1 MQVLSK
7 LKQRDIAL
15 IAIVLTVLLL
25 ITWYFFMYQKV
36 QDDIQAK
43 TIELEGIQKEYKDA
57 QSAVASLPTLR
68 QTVAELDVQQ
78 VAYLRRLPKA
88 ADLAKVLEELSNNI
102 TASNASLLS
111 IGQTSGGTT
120 PVGSTIPAGVQPIN
134 INLAVSGKFD
144 AIYRVLQ
151 SVEKMQRFTTLNTLD
166 LTMATPESFDPAL
179 NARLTITV
187 YTFDVAAAAPAAG
200 VTPNAATPATP
211 ATPPPTAG
219 GRS

>member
-1 MQVLSK
+1 MQILSK

-25 ITWYFFMYQKV
+25 IMWYFLMYQKV

-43 TIELEGIQKEYKDA
+43 TTELEGIQKEYQDA

-68 QTVAELDVQQ
+68 QAVAELDVQQ

-88 ADLAKVLEELSNNI
+88 ADLAKVLEELSDNI

-111 IGQTSGGTT
+111 IGQTSGGTA
-120 PVGSTIPAGVQPIN
+120 PVGSTIPAGVQPIS

-166 LTMATPESFDPAL
+166 LNMATPESFDPAL
-179 NARLTITV
+179 NARLAITV
-187 YTFDVAAAAPAAG
+187 YTFDVAAAGPAAG

-211 ATPPPTAG
+211 ATPPTTG